1 MAFGSS
7 RSFRGAITRDSDN
20 DGSGS
25 SGVRSRDS
33 SPSGPRRDWSGGRNS
48 PSGAMASGAGAGG
61 EALHYVT
68 ALSGKEKQVALA
80 QLILALDMHSEQLS
94 ALEKLCEAAR

>member
-1 MAFGSS
+1 
-7 RSFRGAITRDSDN
+7 
-20 DGSGS
+20 
-25 SGVRSRDS
+25 
-33 SPSGPRRDWSGGRNS
+33 
-48 PSGAMASGAGAGG
+48 MASGAGAGG

-68 ALSGKEKQVALA
+68 ALSGKEKEVALA